1 MECNGWNSNG
11 EVLHNEFGT
20 SVISDI
26 TRKKILVSPG
36 TKNQNNDEEKKS
48 GQSGRKYVGNPN

>member
-26 TRKKILVSPG
+26 TRKKTFGI